1 MVRTLKDY
9 GGAEARSGFITR
21 ATFTPLM
28 VNLLYAVKC
37 HAAFSIFDSSG
48 DGRVN
53 FTEFQDGYPHPFLTR
68 NYNQI
73 SPTFSHQTR
82 VPRRVPHSRRNRSR
96 NA

>member
-53 FTEFQDGYPHPFLTR
+53 FNEFQDGCPPPFSR
-68 NYNQI
+68 NYNRI

-82 VPRRVPHSRRNRSR
+82 VPRRVAHSR
-96 NA
+96 